1 MLQQGG
7 FWRHH
12 PRPAKRAGLWRVLL
26 MAALALG
33 LPAAAKADWV
43 MTAPACSP
51 SSLGLSGPAYG
62 YDGVDFTLPGTLL
75 QGYGYWVQGGVAG
88 EIEDKCPNP
97 VLVPVTV
104 AINPG
109 FNLIGNPFDE
119 PLGLSNLLGP
129 GEEVFAYRNNQ
140 YVSLQTTDAILPH
153 EGVWWY
159 SPGSTVKTLFAV
171 AGQSGDEFLNLVAV
185 CGPLADPTDAQ
196 RLAPGGSV
204 CRRAPQ
210 QAGECG
216 FAGAFEMTSSAV
228 FYVMGLRAST
238 PISGPGCLPGSPV
251 QVAAGSL
258 DLSASPAIGLGAAPE
273 NSPAGLFPWS
283 SAGASLKVGLSIA
296 SGSLILSASDSQGAS
311 SNSLILTL
319 KPALTVN
326 SAVPCPVTG
335 TSFTAT
341 ERAALAMACIQQA
354 AAGGGLSQTVARN
367 NKGQLAL
374 NVALAVALSDGAYDF
389 VPTSQVMTSDFDP
402 DTGMNV
408 TPAGEY
414 HFSVTAGHAGVLG
427 LDLQGVGTAALT
439 LVEETYTRIV
449 TCPTTLLLQDP
460 ALSGYG
466 PLSGSLPP
474 LPPLNLLFASYQGG
488 PIPVPP
494 PGQTFELPQSSLDL
508 CAAAAAPFSTSV
520 RLGQPVSFFAVGL
533 GGSGA
538 RLLNLDTATD
548 WVTPRRLAI
557 SALPDM
563 AGLAGV
569 MPLESGD
576 IRPVN
581 VDAPVVWPLSLTVVR
596 NEPAELWF
604 TCLQGGAF
612 PVEQACTEENGAVK
626 LKRVGVITAHARY
639 LSPSV
644 NLWPDLP
651 PFVGPLFI
659 SPSTDIGLNFGEPG
673 GTNAEWPTGQV
684 QALDLAPPT
693 QTYELKTAVGDV
705 LIPKNLLIES
715 GAQGGVS
722 GSVSI
727 RYCARAVD
735 PADAQAVAQAQVALT
750 DINCPGV
757 TTIAVTSAQVLMLS
771 IVQDQGS
778 GPGFVDITDPPGYNP
793 LSNMLSATGSGFVA
807 VYELQGGGSIT
818 MGLSQQLFT
827 LTVNF

>member
-1 MLQQGG
+1 MSQQGG

-26 MAALALG
+26 MATLALC

-75 QGYGYWVQGGVAG
+75 QGYAYWVQGGVAG

-104 AINPG
+104 VLNTG

-140 YVSLQTTDAILPH
+140 YVSLQPGDAILPH

-159 SPGSTVKTLFAV
+159 AAAPATKTLFAV
-171 AGQSGDEFLNLVAV
+171 AGQSGDEFLNLVAA
-185 CGPLADPTDAQ
+185 CAPMADPTDAQ

-210 QAGECG
+210 QSGECG
-216 FAGAFEMTSSAV
+216 FTGVFEMTAQAD
-228 FYVMGLRAST
+228 FYVMGLRAAT
-238 PISGPGCLPGSPV
+238 PVSGPGCLPGTPV
-251 QVAAGSL
+251 QVAASSL
-258 DLSASPAIGLGAAPE
+258 TLSASPAIGLGATPANAPT
-273 NSPAGLFPWS
+273 GLFPWS
-283 SAGASLKVGLSIA
+283 SAGASLKVGLSIT
-296 SGSLILSASDSQGAS
+296 SGSLVLSASDSQGVS
-311 SNSLILTL
+311 SNSLTLTL

-335 TSFTAT
+335 TTFTAF
-341 ERAALAMACIQQA
+341 ERAALAQACIQQA
-354 AAGGGLSQTVARN
+354 ATGGGLTQTVTRN

-374 NVALAVALSDGAYDF
+374 NVALAVALSDGSYDF
-389 VPTSQVMTSDFDP
+389 VPAAQVMTGDFDT
-402 DTGMNV
+402 DTGMTV
-408 TPAGEY
+408 TPAGE
-414 HFSVTAGHAGVLG
+414 HIFGVVAGHAGVLG
-427 LDLQGVGTAALT
+427 LDLEGVGAASLT
-439 LVEETYTRIV
+439 LTEETYTRII

-460 ALSGYG
+460 ALSGFG

-474 LPPLNLLFASYQGG
+474 LPPLSLLFASYQGG
-488 PIPVPP
+488 AIPTPP

-508 CAAAAAPFSTSV
+508 CAATTTPLSTSA

-538 RLLNLDTATD
+538 RLLGLDTAAGWT
-548 WVTPRRLAI
+548 TPRRLAI

-563 AGLAGV
+563 AGLVGL

-576 IRPVN
+576 ITPVN
-581 VDAPVVWPLSLTVVR
+581 VQAPVVWPLSLTLIR

-612 PVEQACTEENGAVK
+612 PVEQACTEVSGSVK
-626 LKRVGVITAHARY
+626 LKRVGVITTHARY
-639 LSPSV
+639 LSSAS

-659 SPSTDIGLNFGEPG
+659 SPSADINLNFGEPG

-705 LIPKNLLIES
+705 LALKNLLIES

-722 GSVSI
+722 GSASI
-727 RYCARAVD
+727 RFCARAVD
-735 PADAQAVAQAQVALT
+735 PGDAQAVAQAQVALT

-757 TTIAVTSAQVLMLS
+757 TSIGVTSGQVLMLS
-771 IVQDQGS
+771 ILQDQGS
-778 GPGFVDITDPPGYNP
+778 GFGFVSITDPPGYNP

-807 VYELQGGGSIT
+807 TYELQGGGSIT
-818 MGLSQQLFT
+818 MGLNQQPFT